1 MKFSLLRPLSVIVA
15 AAVLSGCASYGVK
28 QPSGVAVK
36 EMKADERGFVSGT
49 GIESQDIVAVSDK
62 MARGIMGVPEI
73 ANAQT
78 PPRIVVLP
86 VQNDTRF
93 PLNKNIFLEEIMAL
107 LNERSAG
114 KMRFLARDRM
124 AELEKERD
132 LKRSGQVTS
141 STDVS
146 VNKFKGADYLL
157 TGKLV
162 GQTTRTSAG
171 TSDYI
176 LYSFELIN
184 PDTSEIIWNGSHR
197 IKKQGQDDAVYR

>member
-1 MKFSLLRPLSVIVA
+1 MKLSFLRSLSVILA
-15 AAVLSGCASYGVK
+15 AAVVSGCASYGVK
-28 QPSGVAVK
+28 QPSGVAAR
-36 EMKADERGFVSGT
+36 EMKPDERGFVSGT
-49 GIESQDIVAVSDK
+49 GIESQDIVAVTDK
-62 MARGIMGVPEI
+62 MARGIMGIPEI

-78 PPRIVVLP
+78 APRIVVLP

-93 PLNKNIFLEEIMAL
+93 PINKNIFLEEIMAL
-107 LNERSAG
+107 LNERSGG
-114 KMRFLARDRM
+114 KVRFLARDRM

-146 VNKFKGADYLL
+146 VNKFKGADYML